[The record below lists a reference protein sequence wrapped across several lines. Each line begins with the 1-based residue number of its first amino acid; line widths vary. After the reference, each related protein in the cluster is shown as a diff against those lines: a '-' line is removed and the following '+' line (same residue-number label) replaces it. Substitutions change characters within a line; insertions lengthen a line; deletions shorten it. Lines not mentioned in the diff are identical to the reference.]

1 MTKLTRDEMRSLFS
15 ESGLTYADLTIER
28 LRRLVVVINDKMKES
43 NLIQG
48 TYRCNGRVKF
58 QNKTRFFAGLTCKS
72 FYFENREVVSFNDD
86 GFIGFAGWSDDTNV
100 QPILAGFKQWIGE
113 LRSSNE

>member
-1 MTKLTRDEMRSLFS
+1 MTKLTRDEMRSLFA
-15 ESGLTYADLTIER
+15 ESGLTYADLTVEK
-28 LRRLVVVINDKMKES
+28 LRKLVVVINNKMKES

-72 FYFENREVVSFNDD
+72 FYFKDREVVSFNDD

-100 QPILAGFKQWIGE
+100 QPILAGFKQWIGDLVKE
-113 LRSSNE
+113 QQ